1 MNLCMH
7 CGYTWVPR
15 VELPKMC
22 PACLSRK
29 WNRKSLEL
37 EDNEVCDDDVD
48 GDEGDDILDNLPPH
62 TTCAVCRMEY
72 PNCVCGSQEGK
83 EGRRRRK

>member
-1 MNLCMH
+1 M
-7 CGYTWVPR
+7 
-15 VELPKMC
+15 
-22 PACLSRK
+22 
-29 WNRKSLEL
+29 EL